1 VPSLSGLSSQVSVSV
16 SFPLAPPQGPAA
28 SADAPNSPPFAIL
41 RGQKNS
47 IPSIAPLRRT
57 CIPRIYASERSDNQP
72 QGEANYT
79 LYFKRTKR
87 QHFSVSNFRTFP
99 PHQTSPS
106 RRSPKRFTRRA
117 PSLSLAEGG
126 SLPLSHRLY
135 HFHSGAAGSP
145 QIRQIIKITK
155 WFHFFSLGFACDPI
169 FSAQSEFD
177 EVTKLGTIICYGCIN
192 KRN

>member
-1 VPSLSGLSSQVSVSV
+1 MSQITGKTE
-16 SFPLAPPQGPAA
+16 FKPLTPPQGPAA

-72 QGEANYT
+72 QDEANYT
-79 LYFKRTKR
+79 LNFKRTKR

-99 PHQTSPS
+99 PSYFHTSPS

-135 HFHSGAAGSP
+135 HFHSPKPSLRLRRHSSFAGRWC
-145 QIRQIIKITK
+145 Q
-155 WFHFFSLGFACDPI
+155 FA
-169 FSAQSEFD
+169 S
-177 EVTKLGTIICYGCIN
+177 
-192 KRN
+192 